1 VEQDAKFLAV
11 HPYLKLVI
19 SGHCD
24 ERGSEEY
31 NLSLG
36 DSRADSV
43 RDQLEKLGITSHR
56 IRTVSYG
63 KEKPLCTVET
73 GACWRMNRRAH
84 FYLQP

>member
-1 VEQDAKFLAV
+1 MEQDAKFLAV

-19 SGHCD
+19 SGYCD

-43 RDQLEKLGITSHR
+43 RDQLEKLGITSDR
-56 IRTVSYG
+56 IRTISYG
-63 KEKPLCTVET
+63 KEKPFCTEET
-73 GACWRMNRRAH
+73 EACWRMNRRAH
-84 FYLQP
+84 FSLQP